1 MAGEF
6 EWWKEEIETVSP
18 DEYLPALK
26 KLKDSE
32 WEDLVWHVVEEM
44 ESELPEWVGNWL
56 FERKKLKEVL

>member
-1 MAGEF
+1 
-6 EWWKEEIETVSP
+6 
-18 DEYLPALK
+18 LK

-56 FERKKLKEVL
+56 FEQRKIKEVL